1 MLCYTSLNT
10 DGVARFSWCRVSQ
23 NRARI
28 THPPHLSLTQ
38 EQARNARARAWAFV
52 FDCYANKKGGPETAL
67 DDAERRSN
75 EIRAEDILS

>member
-1 MLCYTSLNT
+1 MSDAPRVVVKSARRTSP
-10 DGVARFSWCRVSQ
+10 DAACD
-23 NRARI
+23 I
-28 THPPHLSLTQ
+28 
-38 EQARNARARAWAFV
+38 RARAWKFV